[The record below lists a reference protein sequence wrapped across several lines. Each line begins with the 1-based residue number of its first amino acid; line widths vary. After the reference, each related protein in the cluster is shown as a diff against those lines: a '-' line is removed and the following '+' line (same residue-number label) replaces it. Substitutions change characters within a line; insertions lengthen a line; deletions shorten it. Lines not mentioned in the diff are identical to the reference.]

1 MLIFRL
7 GAHEGICYK
16 QNSKFSQQ
24 VLSLT
29 SNKGVDVI
37 LDPVLAG
44 PNFNE
49 VSLWFKIIESQLL
62 GTRC

>member
-49 VSLWFKIIESQLL
+49 VSW
-62 GTRC
+62 